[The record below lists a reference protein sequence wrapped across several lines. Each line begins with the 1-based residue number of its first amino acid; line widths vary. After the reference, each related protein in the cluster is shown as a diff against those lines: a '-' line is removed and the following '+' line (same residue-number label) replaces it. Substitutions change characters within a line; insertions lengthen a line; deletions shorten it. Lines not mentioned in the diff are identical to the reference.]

1 MIDII
6 LIASITI
13 LTVLLGATS
22 YAAFE
27 YFKQLRKTQIEYEKA
42 RNAVEDIVLSFN
54 RELRREVDRI
64 ENVSF
69 RVESIAAQAEAGL
82 RKTGSL
88 EEKVMPLEIE
98 VNKVSSELGAMT
110 NLLGSVAE
118 SNSRMLEK
126 VTSIDSNAIEV
137 KLKSLQVASEEKI
150 TKVDSKIQNI
160 ETAQAALKSKIAGL
174 EEQLQKTFT
183 TAAAGSDLTMPTP
196 VMPIKRDKAMASLTE
211 TEVVVLEFLSEEGP
225 KTAPE
230 IKEKV
235 KLSREHTAR
244 LMKKLYEE
252 GYLERETGKLPFRYS
267 VKKEMEKLLR
277 KAEPNVL

>member
-126 VTSIDSNAIEV
+126 VTNIDANAIEV